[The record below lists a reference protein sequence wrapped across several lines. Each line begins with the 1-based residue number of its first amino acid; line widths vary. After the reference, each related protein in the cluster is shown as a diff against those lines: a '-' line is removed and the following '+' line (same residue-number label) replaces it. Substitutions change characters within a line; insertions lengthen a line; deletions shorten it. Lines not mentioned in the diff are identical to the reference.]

1 MAHRDPKNKEI
12 KKKRRS
18 TKKQKHMACHV
29 FVETI
34 HVVAAP
40 HVFACMVYLRR
51 SRIVYVSLKSVQE
64 FWSHRGSKF
73 ALFIYFV
80 YWILQ
85 HLLLTYMP

>member
-18 TKKQKHMACHV
+18 TKKQKRMACHV

-64 FWSHRGSKF
+64 FWSHRGRNLPFSF
-73 ALFIYFV
+73 TLSIGYYNIFY
-80 YWILQ
+80 
-85 HLLLTYMP
+85 